1 MSDRLLS
8 FESIENFRDYGGY
21 AGAEGLVARGKLY
34 RSGQHSRASDNDL
47 KALEALGLS
56 TIIDLRRS
64 SERLK
69 DPSRFP
75 QGWNGQL
82 VASDLGG
89 EGVAPHIRFLME
101 EDLTPDS
108 GRRYMA
114 GTYARM
120 PFEPA
125 HIELFKAHFAAL
137 AKGEGAALIHCAAGK
152 DRTGLLAA
160 LTHKLLGVSDDDL
173 MADYLATN
181 RAVRLE
187 ERADKFAEWLYRRTG
202 KKASHDAVVA
212 FFGVEP
218 DFLKGAWGAMNEQ
231 NGGVQAYLE
240 QVLGVDL
247 ETTRTIRQ
255 RLSV

>member
-21 AGAEGLVARGKLY
+21 DGADGPVARGLLY
-34 RSGQHSRASDNDL
+34 RSAQHSRASEQDL
-47 KALEALGLS
+47 NAVAQLNLS
-56 TIIDLRRS
+56 TIVDLRRS
-64 SERLK
+64 SEREK
-69 DPSRFP
+69 DPSRLP
-75 QGWNGQL
+75 QGWDGRMIT
-82 VASDLGG
+82 SDLGG

-120 PFEPA
+120 PYEPA
-125 HIELFKAHFAAL
+125 HIVLFKAHFKAL
-137 AKGEGAALIHCAAGK
+137 AEGQGASLIHCAAGK

-160 LTHKLLGVSDDDL
+160 LTHKVLGVSGDDL
-173 MADYLATN
+173 LADYLATN
-181 RAVRLE
+181 SAVRLE

-202 KKASHDAVVA
+202 KRASNDAVVA

-218 DFLKGAWGAMNEQ
+218 DFLNGAWQAMAQ
-231 NGGVQAYLE
+231 SHGSVTAYME
-240 QVLGVDL
+240 QVLGVDAVMTL
-247 ETTRTIRQ
+247 AIRQ
-255 RLSV
+255 RLTA